1 MDNKIFK
8 INGRTKQQL
17 RLALEVL
24 LLDEY
29 GKMEKVKGWYYKKNK
44 GLILTWH
51 INEKTNTTPFTD
63 RMGRPS
69 EIGVEE
75 LTEQLWSW
83 LQTEE
88 AKNTEDT
95 GEWEDK
101 YLDDS
106 DVTEERGWLLYTE
119 KWGHISE
126 TKDGGTDHYSIAAIK
141 PTWLWYGK

>member
-8 INGRTKQQL
+8 VNGKTKQQL

-24 LLDEY
+24 LLNEY
-29 GKMEKVKGWYYKKNK
+29 GKMQKVKGWYYKKDK

-69 EIGVEE
+69 EIDVEE
-75 LTEQLWSW
+75 LTEQLWDW

-88 AKNTEDT
+88 AKSTEDT
-95 GEWEDK
+95 GSWDS
-101 YLDDS
+101 YLKDS
-106 DVTEERGWLLYTE
+106 DVSQERGWLFYTE
-119 KWGHISE
+119 NWGHIEE
-126 TKDGGTDHYSIAAIK
+126 TKNGGVDHYSIAAIK